1 MSSDD
6 LENSFKIL
14 KQTVPLL
21 IKHKISADP
30 TNYAIWYTYASNQS
44 PELNEAVDSA
54 LDRFKS
60 ISEVK
65 AQDMYRSHI
74 ADKQEVSAWQLRQS
88 IDAMVTE
95 FSQTVKDTRNETD
108 DFRNAMDKSLNGLKK
123 VEDEGF
129 SVEETMSMVRNMVK
143 EGQRIRNSTLTFT
156 AAMAN
161 AEKEIQDL
169 KDKLEVSKKEA
180 LVDALTGLNNR
191 RYFDS
196 EFATA
201 VKGGQVSL
209 ILADV
214 DHFKKFND
222 THGHQL
228 GDLVL
233 KAVAKKLRDACRDG
247 AEAFRF
253 GGEEFAVIFPMSNQ
267 GRACHLAN
275 TMRRAI
281 EKVQITQKSTGKVV
295 GDITASF
302 GVATFD
308 KGLSSGKLIEIADKN
323 LYEAKRLG
331 RNRVIPIN

>member
-6 LENSFKIL
+6 LENSFKVL

-44 PELNEAVDSA
+44 PELNQAVDNA
-54 LDRFKS
+54 LGRFNA
-60 ISEVK
+60 ISEVR
-65 AQDMYRSHI
+65 AQDMYRNHI
-74 ADKQEVSAWQLRQS
+74 ADKQEVSGWQLQKT

-95 FSQTVKDTRNETD
+95 FSQTVKDTRNETN
-108 DFRNAMDKSLNGLKK
+108 DFRSAMDKSLDGLKK
-123 VEDEGF
+123 VENEGF
-129 SVEETMSMVRNMVK
+129 SVEETMAMVRNMVK
-143 EGQRIRNSTLTFT
+143 EGQKIRNSTLTFT

-161 AEKEIQDL
+161 AEKEIKDL
-169 KDKLEVSKKEA
+169 KDKLEVTKKEA
-180 LVDALTGLNNR
+180 LVDALTNLSNR

-201 VKGGQVSL
+201 VKSGQVSL
-209 ILADV
+209 ILVDV

-222 THGHQL
+222 THGHQM

-233 KAVAKKLRDACRDG
+233 KALAKKLKEACRDG
-247 AEAFRF
+247 AQAFRF
-253 GGEEFAVIFPMSNQ
+253 GGEEFAIIFPMSNQ
-267 GRACHLAN
+267 SRACHLAN
-275 TMRRAI
+275 SMRRAI
-281 EKVQITQKSTGKVV
+281 EKIQVKQKSTGNVV

-302 GVATFD
+302 GVAVFE
-308 KGLSSGKLIEIADKN
+308 KGLTSGKMIENADKH

-331 RNRVIPIN
+331 RNRVIPIS

>member
-14 KQTVPLL
+14 KETVPLL

-44 PELNEAVDSA
+44 PELNDAVDTA
-54 LDRFKS
+54 LGKFNS
-60 ISEVK
+60 ISAVR

-74 ADKQEVSAWQLRQS
+74 ADKQEVSAWQLQQS

-95 FSQTVKDTRNETD
+95 FSQTVKDTRCETN
-108 DFRNAMDKSLNGLKK
+108 DFRSAMDKSLDGLKK
-123 VEDEGF
+123 VESEGF
-129 SVEETMSMVRNMVK
+129 SVEETMTMVRHMVK
-143 EGQRIRNSTLTFT
+143 EGQKLHNSTLTFT

-161 AEKEIQDL
+161 AEKEIQEL
-169 KDKLEVSKKEA
+169 KNKLAVSKKEA

-196 EFATA
+196 EFSTA
-201 VKGGQVSL
+201 VKSGKVSL
-209 ILADV
+209 ILVDV

-222 THGHQL
+222 THGHQM

-233 KAVAKKLRDACRDG
+233 RAVAKKLKEACRDG
-247 AEAFRF
+247 AQAFRF
-253 GGEEFAVIFPMSNQ
+253 GGEEFAIIFPMSNQ
-267 GRACHLAN
+267 SRACHLAN

-281 EKVQITQKSTGKVV
+281 EKVQVKQKSTGKVV

-302 GVATFD
+302 GVCAFA
-308 KGLSSGKLIEIADKN
+308 KGLTSGRMIETADKH

-331 RNRVIPIN
+331 RNRVIPIQ

>member
-1 MSSDD
+1 MSADD

-21 IKHKISADP
+21 IKHKISAEP

-44 PELNEAVDSA
+44 PELNLAVDSA
-54 LDRFKS
+54 IDNYKS
-60 ISEVK
+60 ISE
-65 AQDMYRSHI
+65 ARALDMYRSHV

-88 IDAMVTE
+88 IDAMITE
-95 FSQTVKDTRNETD
+95 FNQTVKDTRHETNG
-108 DFRNAMDKSLNGLKK
+108 FRDAMDKSLDGLKK
-123 VEDEGF
+123 VESEGF
-129 SVEETMSMVRNMVK
+129 SVEETMAMVRNLVK
-143 EGQRIRNSTLTFT
+143 EGQKIRNSTLTFS

-161 AEKEIQDL
+161 AEKEISEL
-169 KDKLEVSKKEA
+169 KEKLEVSKKEA

-196 EFATA
+196 EFAEA
-201 VKGGQVSL
+201 VANKEASL
-209 ILADV
+209 ILLDV

-222 THGHQL
+222 THGHQM

-233 KAVAKKLRDACRDG
+233 KAVAKKLKSSCRDG
-247 AEAFRF
+247 AEAYRF
-253 GGEEFAVIFPMSNQ
+253 GGEEFAIILPISNQ
-267 GRACHLAN
+267 GRACHLAE

-281 EKVQITQKSTGKVV
+281 EKIQVKQKSTGKVV

-302 GVATFD
+302 GVAVFE
-308 KGLSSGKLIEIADKN
+308 GNQSAGKLIEKADKL

-331 RNRVIPIN
+331 RNRVMPIS

>member
-1 MSSDD
+1 MSSGD

-44 PELNEAVDSA
+44 PDLNEAVDNA
-54 LDRFKS
+54 LDKFKS

-129 SVEETMSMVRNMVK
+129 SVEETMAMVRSMVK

-196 EFATA
+196 EFSTA
-201 VKGGQVSL
+201 VKSGQVSL

-233 KAVAKKLRDACRDG
+233 KAVAKKLKDACREG

-253 GGEEFAVIFPMSNQ
+253 GGEEFAVILPLSNQ

-275 TMRRAI
+275 TMRRGI

-302 GVATFD
+302 GVSTFE
-308 KGLSSGKLIEIADKN
+308 KGLTSGKLIEMADKN

>member
-1 MSSDD
+1 
-6 LENSFKIL
+6 
-14 KQTVPLL
+14 
-21 IKHKISADP
+21 
-30 TNYAIWYTYASNQS
+30 
-44 PELNEAVDSA
+44 
-54 LDRFKS
+54 
-60 ISEVK
+60 
-65 AQDMYRSHI
+65 MYRSHV

-88 IDAMVTE
+88 IDAMITE
-95 FSQTVKDTRNETD
+95 FNQTVKDTRHETN
-108 DFRNAMDKSLNGLKK
+108 DFRNAMDKSLDGLKK
-123 VEDEGF
+123 VESEGF
-129 SVEETMSMVRNMVK
+129 SVEETMSMVRNLVK
-143 EGQRIRNSTLTFT
+143 EGQKIRNSTLTFT

-201 VKGGQVSL
+201 VKSKKVSL
-209 ILADV
+209 ILVDV

-222 THGHQL
+222 THGHQM

-247 AEAFRF
+247 AQAFRF
-253 GGEEFAVIFPMSNQ
+253 GGEEFAIIFPMTNVK
-267 GRACHLAN
+267 RASHLAD

-281 EKVQITQKSTGKVV
+281 EKIHVKQKSTGKTV

-302 GVATFD
+302 GVAQFEE
-308 KGLSSGKLIEIADKN
+308 GLPAGKIIEAADKL

-331 RNRVIPIN
+331 RNRVMPMP

>member
-44 PELNEAVDSA
+44 PELNQAVDSA
-54 LDRFKS
+54 IDSFKT
-60 ISEVK
+60 ISE
-65 AQDMYRSHI
+65 ARALDMYRTHV

-88 IDAMVTE
+88 IDAMITE
-95 FSQTVKDTRNETD
+95 FSQTVKDTRHETN
-108 DFRNAMDKSLNGLKK
+108 DFRSVMDKSLDGLQK
-123 VEDEGF
+123 VESEGF
-129 SVEETMSMVRNMVK
+129 SVEKTMSMVRSLVK
-143 EGQRIRNSTLTFT
+143 EGQKIRNSTLTFS

-161 AEKEIQDL
+161 AEKEISEL
-169 KDKLEVSKKEA
+169 KEKLEVSKKEA

-201 VKGGQVSL
+201 VASGQAAL

-222 THGHQL
+222 THGHQM

-233 KAVAKKLRDACRDG
+233 KAVAKKLQQACRDG
-247 AEAFRF
+247 AQAFRF
-253 GGEEFAVIFPMSNQ
+253 GGEEFAIILPMSNQ
-267 GRACHLAN
+267 DRACHLAE
-275 TMRRAI
+275 TMRRNI
-281 EKVQITQKSTGKVV
+281 EKLQITQKSSGKVI

-302 GVATFD
+302 GVSAFEPG
-308 KGLSSGKLIEIADKN
+308 KSAGKLIETADKQ

-331 RNRVIPIN
+331 RNRVMPIK